1 MVNFKAIRRKSTRKT
16 RVWQERCLILG
27 SITSLMKVFVALLG
41 EYALVVSKSRFLM
54 GNIIKL
60 TNDVSG
66 TDLEN
71 YED

>member
-1 MVNFKAIRRKSTRKT
+1 
-16 RVWQERCLILG
+16 
-27 SITSLMKVFVALLG
+27 MKIFVALLG

-60 TNDVSG
+60 TNNVSG

>member
-1 MVNFKAIRRKSTRKT
+1 
-16 RVWQERCLILG
+16 
-27 SITSLMKVFVALLG
+27 MKVIVALLG
-41 EYALVVSKSRFLM
+41 EYTLEVSNSKFRM
-54 GNIIKL
+54 GNIVKL

>member
-1 MVNFKAIRRKSTRKT
+1 
-16 RVWQERCLILG
+16 
-27 SITSLMKVFVALLG
+27 MKVFIALLG

-54 GNIIKL
+54 GNIIRL
-60 TNDVSG
+60 TKDVSG

>member
-1 MVNFKAIRRKSTRKT
+1 
-16 RVWQERCLILG
+16 
-27 SITSLMKVFVALLG
+27 MKVFIALLG
-41 EYALVVSKSRFLM
+41 EHALVVSKSRFLM

>member
-1 MVNFKAIRRKSTRKT
+1 
-16 RVWQERCLILG
+16 
-27 SITSLMKVFVALLG
+27 MKVFVALLG

-60 TNDVSG
+60 TNDVSE

>member
-1 MVNFKAIRRKSTRKT
+1 
-16 RVWQERCLILG
+16 
-27 SITSLMKVFVALLG
+27 MKVFVALLG

-60 TNDVSG
+60 TNDVLG
-66 TDLEN
+66 NDLEN

>member
-1 MVNFKAIRRKSTRKT
+1 
-16 RVWQERCLILG
+16 
-27 SITSLMKVFVALLG
+27 MKVFVALLG

-54 GNIIKL
+54 GNIITL

-71 YED
+71 YEDLCSRRYTSFA

>member
-1 MVNFKAIRRKSTRKT
+1 M
-16 RVWQERCLILG
+16 
-27 SITSLMKVFVALLG
+27 ALLG
-41 EYALVVSKSRFLM
+41 EYTLVVSESRFQM

-60 TNDVSG
+60 TNNVLG

>member
-1 MVNFKAIRRKSTRKT
+1 
-16 RVWQERCLILG
+16 
-27 SITSLMKVFVALLG
+27 MKVLVALLG
-41 EYALVVSKSRFLM
+41 EYALVVSKSSFLM

>member
-1 MVNFKAIRRKSTRKT
+1 M
-16 RVWQERCLILG
+16 G
-27 SITSLMKVFVALLG
+27 SITSCMKVIVALLG
-41 EYALVVSKSRFLM
+41 EYALDVSQSRFLM

>member
-1 MVNFKAIRRKSTRKT
+1 
-16 RVWQERCLILG
+16 
-27 SITSLMKVFVALLG
+27 MKVFVALLG

-54 GNIIKL
+54 GNIIKP

-71 YED
+71 YEDKCSCGYTSFV